1 MCAGGVDDAVAVIVA
16 LKSESCDVLA
26 LTAVAGNVGVD
37 QAARNMSILVQLFA
51 KSGKRVPVFA
61 GADRSLLGER
71 SKTFVGHGANGLGDA
86 DISAFINV
94 DSSGSCPIE
103 SEHAVLALVR
113 LSKEYSGKIEL
124 IAVGPLTNVALAQR
138 LDPGFLGRLHSLT
151 IMGGAVHAR
160 GNETA
165 CAEFSTARRSI
176 SLSGRVRMSAC
187 TDIFADPEAAHIVL
201 SSADQVRMVS
211 GTPIPFVQ
219 RAKCLFIVQL
229 IVAREPIVD
238 SGIAWEMLD
247 ELSAS
252 GSRAGAFIVKIFE
265 SYQRTVRHAV
275 DKQKQALMYV
285 FDAWAL
291 MAALDP
297 SVILESVIRPV
308 HVELSGRFSRGL
320 TIVDWDHKTDRKAAV
335 TIAMRLD
342 GAAIWQEIRRHC
354 HL

>member
-1 MCAGGVDDAVAVIVA
+1 MDVGEGGAGRRLVIVDTDGGVDDAVAVIVA

-165 CAEFSTARRSI
+165 CAEFN
-176 SLSGRVRMSAC
+176 
-187 TDIFADPEAAHIVL
+187 IFADPEAAHIVL
-201 SSADQVRMVS
+201 SSADQVRM
-211 GTPIPFVQ
+211 
-219 RAKCLFIVQL
+219 L